1 MKNSTSKKISK
12 STKYYLIYGI
22 LSVILIVGLL
32 LLYAH
37 LTGFDIAA
45 CFTSKYAYIT
55 YGALAIYL
63 TIGISLIVR
72 DIIRRM

>member
-1 MKNSTSKKISK
+1 MKNPTSKKISK

-22 LSVILIVGLL
+22 ISVILIIGLL
-32 LLYAH
+32 LLYAY

-63 TIGISLIVR
+63 TIGLTLIVK
-72 DIIRRM
+72 DKIGRM